1 MKIVDLLINAQ
12 CHTALKIGTIYLFK
26 KFIYT
31 KYSFSKTLPM
41 KNGFGNAQV
50 TAKGAVGDCLCL
62 KI

>member
-1 MKIVDLLINAQ
+1 M
-12 CHTALKIGTIYLFK
+12 LKIGTIYLFK
-26 KFIYT
+26 KCIYT

-50 TAKGAVGDCLCL
+50 TAKGAVGDCLYP